1 MDSRNRGAE
10 LCALTLSRS
19 VIALALSIILLL
31 SCASTHGQ
39 ESRKLIKKVD
49 PVYPDLARKMNLTGT
64 VKVEITIG
72 ADGVVNEVRT
82 LGGNPVLVVAVE
94 DAVKQWK
101 YASAV
106 AETKKALEF
115 KF

>member
-1 MDSRNRGAE
+1 MDFRSRRTKK
-10 LCALTLSRS
+10 CALTLIRS
-19 VIALALSIILLL
+19 LLTLAFVAILLV
-31 SCASTHGQ
+31 SPGVGWGQ

-49 PVYPDLARKMNLTGT
+49 PVYPDLARKMSMTGT
-64 VKVEITIG
+64 VKVEISIAT
-72 ADGVVNEVRT
+72 DGSVHDVQI
-82 LGGNPVLVVAVE
+82 LGGNPVLAAAVE

-101 YASAV
+101 YASGP